1 MPYPNHSRVPEEDQN
16 NAPSSANTAPEI
28 LNVYNELR
36 LLWNQTYLEYET
48 TNHMDEIVNL
58 FSQPSDNWT
67 IDRIVMVGIGFPPN
81 MYQLAMIVRLAE
93 IFWGELSTNGK
104 LEMYSQEHPGS
115 AVRGPNYASGCEL
128 FLRKLGFE
136 CLTAT
141 TKGSDYARPAQDL
154 VTKTTL
160 LYTPFLSS
168 QSLLQLMD
176 FTDPEILINVA
187 VDRYKMSQGYTVK
200 EVEDIVRDFKAT
212 HVWKHAPLYDK
223 RCCDKETK
231 SDGSD

>member
-1 MPYPNHSRVPEEDQN
+1 
-16 NAPSSANTAPEI
+16 
-28 LNVYNELR
+28 
-36 LLWNQTYLEYET
+36 
-48 TNHMDEIVNL
+48 MDEIVNL

-212 HVWKHAPLYDK
+212 HK
-223 RCCDKETK
+223 RNQTGVSHGGLQRKVETK
-231 SDGSD
+231 QIGFNQASGARIRCTPSSFVRYALQLPQGDSRKGI